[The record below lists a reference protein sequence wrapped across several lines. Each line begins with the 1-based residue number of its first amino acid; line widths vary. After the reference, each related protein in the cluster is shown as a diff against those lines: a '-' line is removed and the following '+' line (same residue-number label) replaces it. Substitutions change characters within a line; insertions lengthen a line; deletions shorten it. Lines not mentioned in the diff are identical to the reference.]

1 MDHGDPGNAGYAGV
15 LVAVIGDLV
24 LLGLYLACGSSS
36 PVRIEYK
43 SGTAAW
49 VVGTLAVPS
58 VQGHGLPLLQ
68 KLWPYQ
74 SLFSSFL

>member
-1 MDHGDPGNAGYAGV
+1 MWHSCLDHGDPGNAGYAGV

-49 VVGTLAVPS
+49 VVGTLAVPR
-58 VQGHGLPLLQ
+58 VQEH
-68 KLWPYQ
+68 
-74 SLFSSFL
+74 